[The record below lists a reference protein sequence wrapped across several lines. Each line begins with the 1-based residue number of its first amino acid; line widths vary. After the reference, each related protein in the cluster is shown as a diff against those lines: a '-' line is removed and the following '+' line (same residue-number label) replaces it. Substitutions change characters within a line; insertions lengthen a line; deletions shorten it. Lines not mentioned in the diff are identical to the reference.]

1 MISQENQ
8 VLEYYNKHQGN
19 ERHGTLMG
27 NWWEEQTLREQ
38 TKVGRTTYNRHIT
51 KNREDLY
58 LAPYADIE
66 YLKDQPQMDSTKDR
80 TMGKEKYAE
89 YSLTSRDTGKG
100 SLNHQFT

>member
-1 MISQENQ
+1 
-8 VLEYYNKHQGN
+8 
-19 ERHGTLMG
+19 
-27 NWWEEQTLREQ
+27 
-38 TKVGRTTYNRHIT
+38 VGRTTYNRHIT